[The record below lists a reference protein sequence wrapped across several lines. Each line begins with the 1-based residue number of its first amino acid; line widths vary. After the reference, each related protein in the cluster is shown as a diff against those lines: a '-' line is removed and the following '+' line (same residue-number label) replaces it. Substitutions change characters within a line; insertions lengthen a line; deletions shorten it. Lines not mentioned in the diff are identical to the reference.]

1 MLHSG
6 LMQVETALFFET
18 PEQIY
23 ARVFRRFKP
32 RTPIPHIRIEF
43 KKYANANSRIL
54 LTEGRLHVQI
64 SDLLEGAPA
73 PVQEALACILISKLY
88 RNPPDTR
95 ALAVYRRYLNR
106 ADMRR
111 VLHLVKQERGRKQ
124 CRGPQGKFYD
134 LHILF
139 DDLNVKY
146 FGGMMAEPQLGWSL
160 RPSRTTLGHYD
171 PSHNAII
178 LSSLLDAPDA
188 PELAVRYVM
197 YHEMLH
203 LRHPTL
209 HKATRRCVHTPE
221 FKADERQFPD
231 YREAKAALR
240 KFVESRQ

>member
-1 MLHSG
+1 
-6 LMQVETALFFET
+6 
-18 PEQIY
+18 
-23 ARVFRRFKP
+23 
-32 RTPIPHIRIEF
+32 
-43 KKYANANSRIL
+43 
-54 LTEGRLHVQI
+54 
-64 SDLLEGAPA
+64 
-73 PVQEALACILISKLY
+73 
-88 RNPPDTR
+88 
-95 ALAVYRRYLNR
+95 
-106 ADMRR
+106 
-111 VLHLVKQERGRKQ
+111 
-124 CRGPQGKFYD
+124 
-134 LHILF
+134 
-139 DDLNVKY
+139 
-146 FGGMMAEPQLGWSL
+146 MAEPQLGWSL

-188 PELAVRYVM
+188 PELAMRYVM